1 MRLYPE
7 KLDAYLQRQ
16 LAPAFVVSGDEP
28 LLLQE
33 CCDTIRATARQRGF
47 TERTVWHVAT
57 GFDWGEWLQR
67 SLTGSLFAP
76 RQLIELR
83 LASGKLNEE
92 ASAALREYAA
102 HPGADNVLLVSVAG
116 RLDRDALNSRWYQQ
130 LDQAGVTIAVQPLNR
145 ERLPGWVGRRMQQR
159 GLRPTAAAIDMLVE
173 RTEGNPLACAQEIDK
188 LVLLC
193 PNGQVNEQT
202 VAESV
207 TDSARFNVFAFVDAA
222 LEGDAQRVARILE
235 RLREEGSEP
244 LAVLWV
250 LVREIR
256 SLAQLEAVLA
266 RGQSFDAACAA
277 LHVWDNR
284 KPLLRKS
291 LGRLRSGSLGD
302 LLQRTLV
309 IDRTVKGDVQGNAWD
324 ELLELA
330 LTLAGR
336 PLLPA
341 GGAGQVPYTY
351 I

>member
-16 LAPAFVVSGDEP
+16 LAPVFVVSGDEP

-33 CCDTIRATARQRGF
+33 CCDAIRATARQRGF

-57 GFDWGEWLQR
+57 GFEWGEWLQR

-92 ASAALREYAA
+92 AAAALRDYAA
-102 HPGADNVLLVSVAG
+102 HPSADNVLLVSMAG
-116 RLDRDALNSRWYQQ
+116 KFDREALNSRWYQQ
-130 LDQAGVTIAVQPLNR
+130 LDQAGVTIVVQALNR
-145 ERLPGWVGRRMQQR
+145 ERLPGWVERRMQQR
-159 GLRPTAAAIDMLVE
+159 GLRPTAGAIEMLVE

-188 LVLLC
+188 LALLS
-193 PNGQVNEQT
+193 PQGQVDEQT

-207 TDSARFNVFAFVDAA
+207 TDSARFNVFALVDAV
-222 LEGDAQRVARILE
+222 LEGDAQRVVRILE

-256 SLAQLEAVLA
+256 TLAQLEAALA
-266 RGQSFDAACAA
+266 GGQRFDAACAA
-277 LHVWDNR
+277 AHVWDHR

-291 LGRLRSGSLGD
+291 LARLRGGPLGD
-302 LLQRTLV
+302 LLQRALV
-309 IDRTVKGDVQGNAWD
+309 IDRMVKGDVQGNAWD

-336 PLLPA
+336 PLLPV
-341 GGAGQVPYTY
+341 GGAGQDTL
-351 I
+351 

>member
-16 LAPAFVVSGDEP
+16 LAPVFVVSGDEP

-33 CCDTIRATARQRGF
+33 CCDAIRATARQRGF

-67 SLTGSLFAP
+67 SLTGSLFAS
-76 RQLIELR
+76 RQIIELR
-83 LASGKLNEE
+83 LTSGKLNEQG
-92 ASAALREYAA
+92 SAALRDYAA
-102 HPGADNVLLVSVAG
+102 HLSADNVLLVSVAG
-116 RLDRDALNSRWYQQ
+116 KLDRESLNSRWYQQ
-130 LDQAGVTIAVQPLNR
+130 LDQAGVSIVVQALNR

-159 GLRPTAAAIDMLVE
+159 GLRSTAGAIEMLVE

-188 LVLLC
+188 LALLC
-193 PNGQVNEQT
+193 ATGQVDEQM

-207 TDSARFNVFAFVDAA
+207 TDSARFNVFALVDAA
-222 LEGDAQRVARILE
+222 LDGDAQRVIRIID
-235 RLREEGSEP
+235 RLREEGTEP

-256 SLAQLEAVLA
+256 SLAQLEAALGG
-266 RGQSFDAACAA
+266 GQSFDAACAA
-277 LHVWDNR
+277 AHVWDNR
-284 KPLLRKS
+284 KALMRKS
-291 LGRLRSGSLGD
+291 LSRLRGGSLGD
-302 LLQRTLV
+302 LLQRALV

-324 ELLELA
+324 ELLELG

-336 PLLPA
+336 PVVP
-341 GGAGQVPYTY
+341 GGGEGQVTY

>member
-1 MRLYPE
+1 MRVYSE

-16 LAPAFVVSGDEP
+16 LAPVFMVSGDEP

-33 CCDTIRATARQRGF
+33 CCDAIRGAARQRGF
-47 TERTVWHVAT
+47 TERTVWHVAA

-83 LASGKLNEE
+83 LTSGKLNEE
-92 ASAALREYAA
+92 ASSVLRDYAA
-102 HPGADNVLLVSVAG
+102 KPNADNVLLVSMAG
-116 RLDRDALNSRWYQQ
+116 KLDRDGLTSRWYQQ
-130 LDQAGVTIAVQPLNR
+130 LDQSGVTIVVQALTR
-145 ERLPGWVGRRMQQR
+145 ERLPAWVGRRMQQR
-159 GLRPTAAAIDMLVE
+159 GLRPIGGAIDMLVE

-188 LVLLC
+188 LALLC
-193 PNGQVNEQT
+193 PGGQVDEQT
-202 VAESV
+202 VTESV
-207 TDSARFNVFAFVDAA
+207 TDSARFDVFALVDAA
-222 LEGDAQRVARILE
+222 LEGDVPRVARIVD

-256 SLAQLEAVLA
+256 SLAQLEMAIA
-266 RGQSFDAACAA
+266 RGQNFDAACAS
-277 LHVWDNR
+277 LRLWDNR

-291 LGRLRSGSLGD
+291 LSRLRKGSLGS
-302 LLQRTLV
+302 LVQRALV

-336 PLLPA
+336 PVLPA
-341 GGAGQVPYTY
+341 SGEGRVTY